1 MRRPLWA
8 AGLALTM
15 VACDDG
21 GAGTGGGGAADAA
34 VGACNLPALVAQ
46 CPLGTNPAAGE
57 QAEAFCN
64 DAVGGLTTD
73 GQGQIS
79 GQCQGAAGCRVLCQ
93 FAVPC
98 ACGVQQVSRDGVI
111 CASCEGAAACGNGRC
126 EGGED
131 PLTCPIDCG
140 PECEPDERRCD
151 SILLEECNLQGRWER
166 LPCPAGEICLEEGGA
181 HCDRDPDVIVGG
193 DAGVGDGG
201 VGPVVEERIIRGEG
215 TWPEVVPAVA
225 GMSPAGGYRSQ
236 AATIWLDDRSNVR
249 RPTDFAVAVMEVGR
263 CLAFAPGGDGS
274 IECLGTHGTFRS
286 APDGTILPAA
296 QGLTFEIE
304 PFCEAYTQ
312 CGFGVIEDC
321 AAFVEMQRTTQGDTR
336 LNCWAD
342 ALPER
347 CIVVA
352 GIGCNER
359 WRTPYPDDAE
369 LIGGGF
375 AVTPTRLVGVA
386 PGQREGLMIDRVT
399 HTRTAMPAVG
409 ELSLR
414 SVVVSADERTVA
426 FTTLAQRDEALV
438 IWHPDAGDRQA
449 VLPISGG
456 STSHFALGPDG
467 QVLAL
472 LRQNTGDPA
481 VDNVLAIYNI
491 SEEQRIFSIA
501 PIQGESFGGAGPV
514 VAFSPDGVH
523 LAVQTQPGFRVEI
536 WDLVARVKRHTL
548 DAGMSP
554 LLGFAFSPDGRYLL
568 AHHGQGDGPLHVWS
582 IANGQRVQS
591 IPLGLA
597 AQGDLAFDGDGAHG
611 VIGGIGP
618 GAASFTLIEP

>member
-131 PLTCPIDCG
+131 PLYLPHRLR
-140 PECEPDERRCD
+140 PRVRARRAT
-151 SILLEECNLQGRWER
+151 LR
-166 LPCPAGEICLEEGGA
+166 LHPAGGVQPARPLGAPPVPRGRDLPGGGRRPLRPGSRRDRRGRRGGRRRRRGAGGGGA
-181 HCDRDPDVIVGG
+181 HHPRRGHLARGG
-193 DAGVGDGG
+193 AGRGG
-201 VGPVVEERIIRGEG
+201 HV
-215 TWPEVVPAVA
+215 
-225 GMSPAGGYRSQ
+225 PAGGYRSQ

-438 IWHPDAGDRQA
+438 IWHRTPAIARRCCRSRGQHQPLR
-449 VLPISGG
+449 
-456 STSHFALGPDG
+456 LGPDG